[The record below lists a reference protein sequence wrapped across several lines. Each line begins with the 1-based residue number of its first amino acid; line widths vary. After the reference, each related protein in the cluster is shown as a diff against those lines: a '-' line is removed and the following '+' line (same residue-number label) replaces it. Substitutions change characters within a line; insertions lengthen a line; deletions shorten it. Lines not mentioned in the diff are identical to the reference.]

1 MLQRGGK
8 VVCKVVRD
16 TSYKSLTVP
25 ILRTVKRTTTLFS
38 DEWCGYETVSKLYD
52 ITWLTTV
59 TDNTLMKMLILTISK
74 DFGVF

>member
-25 ILRTVKRTTTLFS
+25 ILKTVKRTATLFS
-38 DEWCGYETVSKLYD
+38 DEIRYE
-52 ITWLTTV
+52 
-59 TDNTLMKMLILTISK
+59 NTNEISISQQ
-74 DFGVF
+74 